1 MEQIS
6 NNYNKTRHQLGWCRS
21 GYGEYRINS
30 IKFDTPLPLDKAINE
45 ICSNKSMVESLSDYR
60 YFSNKTLKQIKKDL
74 TKNDKIKDIQVTGMI
89 DFGQTAMVF
98 ETTEGDVLKITNREH
113 FLGRKPQDFDI
124 PIKSHAK
131 LSPKSFCHYYLEEK
145 VSNIFSNNEAE
156 DLKQEI
162 KNKGYKVVDFRNVQ
176 IGKTK
181 DGKMV
186 LIDPECAR
194 KNNILGF
201 FVQKFSKFKS
211 YLKIIK

>member
-6 NNYNKTRHQLGWCRS
+6 NTNQITHHQLGWCRS
-21 GYGEYRINS
+21 GYGGYRINS
-30 IKFDTPLPLDKAINE
+30 IKFDTPMPLGKAINE
-45 ICSNKSMVESLSDYR
+45 ICSNEAMTESLSEYR
-60 YFSNKTLKQIKKDL
+60 YFSNKILKQIKKDL
-74 TKNDKIKDIQVTGMI
+74 SGNNNIKDTPVTGMI

-98 ETTEGDVLKITNREH
+98 ETTDGDVLKITSREH

-124 PIKSHAK
+124 PIKSHSK

-145 VSNIFSNNEAE
+145 VSKNFSHDEA
-156 DLKQEI
+156 DNLKNTI
-162 KNKGYKVVDFRNVQ
+162 TNKGYKIIDFRYAQ

-186 LIDPECAR
+186 LLDPECAR
-194 KNNILGF
+194 KNNIWGLL
-201 FVQKFSKFKS
+201 VQKFSKIKS